1 MNKLKNRSIIRGSFR
16 DPSGF
21 LFYQEGVV
29 YRQIN
34 ITYKENYDY
43 LMQSGLYESLANR
56 ALLIPHEEVHL
67 ELAQHDNVYK
77 IIKPELIPFISYP
90 YEWSFSQLKDAALL
104 TLQIQKKS
112 LEFGMSLKDCS
123 AYNVQFRN
131 GVANRFC
138 L

>member
-77 IIKPELIPFISYP
+77 IILGSSFIV
-90 YEWSFSQLKDAALL
+90 L
-104 TLQIQKKS
+104 
-112 LEFGMSLKDCS
+112 
-123 AYNVQFRN
+123 
-131 GVANRFC
+131 
-138 L
+138 